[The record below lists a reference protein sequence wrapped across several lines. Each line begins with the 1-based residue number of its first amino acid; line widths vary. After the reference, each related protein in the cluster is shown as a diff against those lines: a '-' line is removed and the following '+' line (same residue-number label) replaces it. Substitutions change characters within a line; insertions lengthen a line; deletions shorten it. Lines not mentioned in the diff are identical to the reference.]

1 MDTVRLSTLVVGT
14 RHPYGD
20 EKEVNMFSSNVVL
33 AAANAGTMYTSNID
47 VFVVDALMASIPAI
61 IGLVLCI
68 IFAEGRT
75 WPWTIWQFV
84 VALTFGAIFGKAY
97 GFYLGCT
104 IVSGVLFILLRWCTT
119 RSWLFGSFLRGLI
132 TVVVI
137 LGFYAA
143 VVIF

>member
-1 MDTVRLSTLVVGT
+1 MMFLSTAV
-14 RHPYGD
+14 
-20 EKEVNMFSSNVVL
+20 
-33 AAANAGTMYTSNID
+33 AAASNAGTMYTNSID
-47 VFVVDALMASIPAI
+47 IFIVDALMASIPAI

-68 IFAEGRT
+68 IFAEGHG
-75 WPWTIWQFV
+75 WMWTIWQFL

-119 RSWLFGSFLRGLI
+119 RSWLFGSFIRGLI
-132 TVVVI
+132 TVLVI
-137 LGFYAA
+137 IGFYAG